1 MEVVGENGEIISDK
15 NAVLDKWKNSFS
27 ELLQQQN
34 DLSGPE
40 NRNTEQST
48 RIPEFEDEI
57 SCFRGA

>member
-1 MEVVGENGEIISDK
+1 MEVVGQNGEIISDR

-40 NRNTEQST
+40 NRNTE
-48 RIPEFEDEI
+48 
-57 SCFRGA
+57 